1 MNPTPSIKFP
11 PGRIVI
17 APAALML
24 LSAEDIQAALNAHV
38 NGDWGD
44 LGKQDREEN
53 DQALAKGRRLLSVYH
68 TKEGTKF
75 WVITEA
81 DRSVTN
87 VFLREIR
94 PSRNGEGVF
103 KTRAKNLVRRLNK
116 LTAKPATGVPALK
129 LRFCVR

>member
-1 MNPTPSIKFP
+1 
-11 PGRIVI
+11 
-17 APAALML
+17 ML
-24 LSAEDIQAALNAHV
+24 LSAEDIQTALNAHV
-38 NGDWGD
+38 NGEWGD

-68 TKEGTKF
+68 TADGTKF
-75 WVITEA
+75 WIITES

-94 PSRNGEGVF
+94 PRRDVEGVF

-116 LTAKPATGVPALK
+116 LTAKPATGEPAIK

>member
-1 MNPTPSIKFP
+1 MNSAPSIKFS

-24 LSAEDIQAALNAHV
+24 LSAEDIQTALNAHV
-38 NGDWGD
+38 NGEWGD

-68 TKEGTKF
+68 TDDGTKF
-75 WVITEA
+75 WIITES

-94 PSRNGEGVF
+94 PSREVEGMF
-103 KTRAKNLVRRLNK
+103 KTRARNLVRRLNK
-116 LTAKPATGVPALK
+116 LTVKPATGEPAIK

>member
-1 MNPTPSIKFP
+1 MNSALPIKFS

-24 LSAEDIQAALNAHV
+24 LSAEDIQTALNAHV
-38 NGDWGD
+38 NGEWGD

-53 DQALAKGRRLLSVYH
+53 DQALAKDRRLLSVYH
-68 TKEGTKF
+68 TATGTKF
-75 WVITEA
+75 WIITES

-87 VFLREIR
+87 VYLREIH
-94 PSRNGEGVF
+94 PSRDVEGMF
-103 KTRAKNLVRRLNK
+103 KTRARNLVRRLNK
-116 LTAKPATGVPALK
+116 LTAKPATGEQGIK